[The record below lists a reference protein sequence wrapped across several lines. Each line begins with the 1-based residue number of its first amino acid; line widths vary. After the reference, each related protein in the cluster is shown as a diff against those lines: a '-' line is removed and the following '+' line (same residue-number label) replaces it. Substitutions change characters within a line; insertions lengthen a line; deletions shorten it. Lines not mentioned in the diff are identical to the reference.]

1 MPVIKIWCLPEVGE
15 PKLNRLH
22 QALVQA
28 VKNIPE
34 IGVTDEKDMTCLFP
48 SDMMKYSLGT
58 EIIIEVTGLYERPER
73 TIEVRNRLAEELV
86 GAVQGQF
93 PDTDL
98 IECFIN
104 PFNPEQG
111 FAQFR
116 KGEG

>member
-15 PKLNRLH
+15 PKLNSLH

-28 VKNIPE
+28 VRNVPE
-34 IGVTDEKDMTCLFP
+34 IGVADEKDMTCLFP
-48 SDMMKYSLGT
+48 SDMMKYGLGT
-58 EIIIEVTGLYERPER
+58 EIIIEVTSLYERPDR
-73 TIEVRNRLAEELV
+73 ITEVRNRLAQELV
-86 GAVQGQF
+86 DAVHGQF
-93 PDTDL
+93 PDTEL

-111 FAQFR
+111 FAEYR